1 MKRPSRL
8 TFDDMSH
15 VLLLLS
21 FLAASVWYLMDTL
34 GASER
39 VENII
44 FVGPLALAAITLSL
58 YILVRLLVDIRRR
71 SSREDAVPAGS
82 AGSGSAGSG
91 QDAAVAPPRS
101 FVARW
106 RAALVALLFAL
117 YVTTLDVIGFDAG
130 TFLFVMACL
139 IVQGERNPL
148 VFIGYPLVF
157 AALVTYAFRLLV
169 PYPFETLLF

>member
-8 TFDDMSH
+8 TLDDMSH

-21 FLAASVWYLMDTL
+21 FLAAAVWYLTDTL

-39 VENII
+39 VENVI
-44 FVGPLALAAITLSL
+44 FVGPLALAAIALSL
-58 YILVRLLVDIRRR
+58 YILVRVLVDIRARP
-71 SSREDAVPAGS
+71 SREDAGPAG
-82 AGSGSAGSG
+82 AGVDAG
-91 QDAAVAPPRS
+91 VARPPRG

-106 RAALVALLFAL
+106 RAALVALLFTL
-117 YVTTLDVIGFDAG
+117 YVTTLDAVGFDVG

-139 IVQGERNPL
+139 VVQGERNPL

-157 AALVTYAFRLLV
+157 AALVTCAFRLLV
-169 PYPFETLLF
+169 PYPFATLLF